1 MRVGLLFG
9 SFNPIHH
16 GHLIIASYVVN
27 ENLVEQVWFVVSPL
41 NPFKDKKDLIS
52 EYSRLHMV
60 SLAIEGMN
68 KFRTCDVEFKLTRPS
83 YTIHTLD
90 KLRELH
96 PEHDFYL
103 IVGGDSFQNIIRW
116 KDGNRIIQEFNIL
129 VYNRKGQNINEDP
142 TSKVKFL
149 EAPIIEISSTAI
161 RSMIGKNLSVKY
173 YLPDQVIEEINRCG
187 LYKK

>member
-1 MRVGLLFG
+1 MRVGLLLG

-16 GHLIIASYVVN
+16 GHLIIASHMVN
-27 ENLVEQVWFVVSPL
+27 EHFVEQVWFVVSPL

-60 SLAIEGMN
+60 SLAIEGMK
-68 KFRTCDVEFKLTRPS
+68 KFRTCDIEFKLSRPS

-90 KLRELH
+90 KLKELH
-96 PEHDFYL
+96 PEHEFCL
-103 IVGGDSFQNIIRW
+103 IVGGDSYQNMVRW
-116 KDGNRIIQEFNIL
+116 KDGIRIMQEYNIL
-129 VYNRKGQNINEDP
+129 VYNRKGQTINEHS

-149 EAPIIEISSTAI
+149 EAPIIEISSTSI
-161 RSMIGKNLSVKY
+161 RSMISNNKSVKY
-173 YLPDQVIEEINRCG
+173 YLPDQVIEEIYRCG